1 MNQPNRFDAI
11 TNTIMQTIVLVYQVL
26 AAVVFVVSLF
36 SAYGWLKN
44 PFIGGFFEQ
53 TMVLNESVT
62 REPGQ
67 EWALQEAGFRLGDQ
81 LVSVADRPISNA
93 SDLLTAL
100 ETLRVGQTVPVVMR
114 LVNGETRQANITL
127 DALAPVDQLS
137 YFVIP
142 AFLSL
147 VFLLISLWIFGLRRT
162 EPAGRAFSMLT
173 TSMAI
178 VIGGLFDL
186 YTSHYFTYLWTMAVA
201 LSGGA
206 LIMLAL
212 VFPQEARLLFR
223 APYLRWLGFLIGI
236 VLALNAYRV
245 LYDYENPTAYFDA
258 WGNIYI
264 FVGLAGLFYFGVMG
278 YRALFS
284 LSPVVKS
291 QARTILIGALL
302 AFSPIVIWLLYTSL
316 RYKGLAGKATPFNP
330 YLFLPFILFP
340 LANGYVILRFRLLRT
355 DYWLRKGLVYSLL
368 TVFIISA
375 YGLLVSGL
383 SLLLSTRVSS
393 NNPFL
398 IGGLVF

>member
-26 AAVVFVVSLF
+26 AAVVFVVSLL

-81 LVSVADRPISNA
+81 LVSVASLPISNA
-93 SDLLTAL
+93 SDLLAAL

-114 LVNGETRQANITL
+114 LVDGEIRQANITL

-212 VFPQEARLLFR
+212 VFPQEARVLFR

-278 YRALFS
+278 YRAFFS
-284 LSPVVKS
+284 LSLSSESGRVSTNRPSGRSFRSRWMLRPLGVYHLPVV
-291 QARTILIGALL
+291 IL
-302 AFSPIVIWLLYTSL
+302 
-316 RYKGLAGKATPFNP
+316 
-330 YLFLPFILFP
+330 
-340 LANGYVILRFRLLRT
+340 
-355 DYWLRKGLVYSLL
+355 
-368 TVFIISA
+368 SA
-375 YGLLVSGL
+375 
-383 SLLLSTRVSS
+383 
-393 NNPFL
+393 
-398 IGGLVF
+398 